1 MTNRD
6 PHALFAKG
14 ARGLGS
20 HSGLVFGVEDCLKT
34 QRSADIAGGC
44 FLAFLGLVTLFAAS
58 RITGG
63 LEERLPPR
71 TLPYTVGVII
81 LACGVLLAIRS
92 WRFRGED
99 PVIKWPDWRGVIR
112 VLITL
117 VSVGVYLALMDPLGL
132 PLSTFLYVFFT
143 VWYLGKYRLWYPLL
157 IGLLSGAISYVVFIY
172 LLELSFPV
180 GPFLTR

>member
-1 MTNRD
+1 LR
-6 PHALFAKG
+6 
-14 ARGLGS
+14 
-20 HSGLVFGVEDCLKT
+20 T

-44 FLAFLGLVTLFAAS
+44 FLVLLGLATILAA
-58 RITGG
+58 INIKGG

-71 TLPYTVGVII
+71 TLPYVVGVII
-81 LACGVLLAIRS
+81 LISGALLAVRS

-99 PVIKWPDWRGVIR
+99 PAIRWPDRRGAIR
-112 VLITL
+112 VLITI
-117 VSVGVYLALMDPLGL
+117 VSLGVYLALMDPLGL
-132 PLSTFLYVFFT
+132 PLSTFLYVSFT

-157 IGLLSGAISYVVFIY
+157 TGFLSGAISYIVFIY

>member
-1 MTNRD
+1 M
-6 PHALFAKG
+6 
-14 ARGLGS
+14 
-20 HSGLVFGVEDCLKT
+20 EDSLRT

-44 FLAFLGLVTLFAAS
+44 FLVFLGLFTLFAAS
-58 RITGG
+58 KITGG

-71 TLPYTVGVII
+71 TLPYTVGALI
-81 LACGVLLAIRS
+81 LISRALLAIRS
-92 WRFRGED
+92 WRFHGEN
-99 PVIKWPDWRGVIR
+99 PVIKWPDRRGTIR

-117 VSVGVYLALMDPLGL
+117 VSLALYLVLMDPLGL
-132 PLSTFLYVFFT
+132 PLSTFLYVSFT

-157 IGLLSGAISYVVFIY
+157 IGFLSGAISYLVFIY

>member
-1 MTNRD
+1 MR
-6 PHALFAKG
+6 
-14 ARGLGS
+14 
-20 HSGLVFGVEDCLKT
+20 T

-44 FLAFLGLVTLFAAS
+44 FLVFLGLVTLFAAS

-81 LACGVLLAIRS
+81 LVCGALLAVRS
-92 WRFRGED
+92 WRLRGED
-99 PVIKWPDWRGVIR
+99 PAIKWPDRRGVIR

-117 VSVGVYLALMDPLGL
+117 VSVGAYLALMDPLGL
-132 PLSTFLYVFFT
+132 PLSTFLYVSFT

-157 IGLLSGAISYVVFIY
+157 IGFLSGVISYLVFIY
-172 LLELSFPV
+172 LLELSFPA

>member
-1 MTNRD
+1 MR
-6 PHALFAKG
+6 
-14 ARGLGS
+14 
-20 HSGLVFGVEDCLKT
+20 T

-58 RITGG
+58 KITGG

-81 LACGVLLAIRS
+81 LICGALLAVRS
-92 WRFRGED
+92 WGFRGQD
-99 PVIKWPDWRGVIR
+99 PVIKWPDRRGIIR

-117 VSVGVYLALMDPLGL
+117 FSVGIYLALMDPLGL
-132 PLSTFLYVFFT
+132 PLSTFLYVSFT
-143 VWYLGKYRLWYPLL
+143 VWYLGRYRLWYPLL
-157 IGLLSGAISYVVFIY
+157 IGFLSGAISYVVFIY

-180 GPFLTR
+180 GPFLAR

>member
-1 MTNRD
+1 M
-6 PHALFAKG
+6 
-14 ARGLGS
+14 
-20 HSGLVFGVEDCLKT
+20 KT
-34 QRSADIAGGC
+34 QRSGDIAGGC

-58 RITGG
+58 KITGG

-71 TLPYTVGVII
+71 TLPYVVGVII
-81 LACGVLLAIRS
+81 LICGALLAIRS

-99 PVIKWPDWRGVIR
+99 PFIKWPDRRGTIR

-117 VSVGVYLALMDPLGL
+117 VSIGAYLALMDPLGL
-132 PLSTFLYVFFT
+132 PLSTFFYVSFA
-143 VWYLGKYRLWYPLL
+143 VWYLGKYRFWYPLL
-157 IGLLSGAISYVVFIY
+157 VGFLSGAISYVVFIY

>member
-1 MTNRD
+1 MR
-6 PHALFAKG
+6 
-14 ARGLGS
+14 
-20 HSGLVFGVEDCLKT
+20 T

-44 FLAFLGLVTLFAAS
+44 FLAFLGLATLVASS

-81 LACGVLLAIRS
+81 LVCGALLAIRS
-92 WRFRGED
+92 LRFHGED
-99 PVIKWPDWRGVIR
+99 PVIKWPDRRGTIR

-117 VSVGVYLALMDPLGL
+117 VSVGIYLALMEPLGL
-132 PLSTFLYVFFT
+132 PLSTFLYVSFT
-143 VWYLGKYRLWYPLL
+143 VWYLGKYRRWYPLL
-157 IGLLSGAISYVVFIY
+157 IGFLSGIISYLVFIY

>member
-1 MTNRD
+1 VE
-6 PHALFAKG
+6 
-14 ARGLGS
+14 GS
-20 HSGLVFGVEDCLKT
+20 LRT

-44 FLAFLGLVTLFAAS
+44 FLIFLGLVTLFAAS
-58 RITGG
+58 KITGG

-81 LACGVLLAIRS
+81 LISGALLAFRS
-92 WRFRGED
+92 WRIRGED
-99 PVIKWPDWRGVIR
+99 PVIKWPDRRGIIR
-112 VLITL
+112 VLVTL

-132 PLSTFLYVFFT
+132 PLSTFLYVSFT

-157 IGLLSGAISYVVFIY
+157 IGFLSGGISYLVFIY

>member
-1 MTNRD
+1 MR
-6 PHALFAKG
+6 
-14 ARGLGS
+14 
-20 HSGLVFGVEDCLKT
+20 T

-44 FLAFLGLVTLFAAS
+44 FLVFLGLVTLCAAS

-81 LACGVLLAIRS
+81 LVCGALLAVRS
-92 WRFRGED
+92 WRLRGED
-99 PVIKWPDWRGVIR
+99 PAIKWPDRRGVIR

-132 PLSTFLYVFFT
+132 PLSTFLYVSFT
-143 VWYLGKYRLWYPLL
+143 VWYLGKYRFWYPLL
-157 IGLLSGAISYVVFIY
+157 IGFLSGVISYLVFIY
-172 LLELSFPV
+172 LLELSFPA